1 MRSRRQ
7 FFVAHRPG
15 LHIPCPRNKD
25 LFFLSRMFFLF
36 FKPCSS
42 PFNLE
47 HATVCHKKAGRS
59 KNGQKNRKNAQRK
72 HHSSKKNISTLN
84 HFDGFLWKM
93 LGKRWRRGEKKT
105 EKTDPLSGSWG
116 WDAERAVFPMLGVG
130 LKGLPRVV
138 FLIIGFPQYCIPS
151 RGTNMHLMAKENSS
165 SQPPVKNVSSQVY
178 TRVLRRCIGSNF
190 GDVTRR
196 ISPNVCSFII
206 SKLPCFTEIHAGGTI
221 PIWSD
226 VPIFTYL
233 E

>member
-1 MRSRRQ
+1 M
-7 FFVAHRPG
+7 
-15 LHIPCPRNKD
+15 
-25 LFFLSRMFFLF
+25 
-36 FKPCSS
+36 
-42 PFNLE
+42 
-47 HATVCHKKAGRS
+47 CHKKAGRS

-93 LGKRWRRGEKKT
+93 LGKRWRRGEKRT
-105 EKTDPLSGSWG
+105 EKTDRLSGSWG

-196 ISPNVCSFII
+196 ISPNVCSFKFR
-206 SKLPCFTEIHAGGTI
+206 SSLVSRKSMLAEPFQFGQMCR
-221 PIWSD
+221 
-226 VPIFTYL
+226 YL
-233 E
+233 LILNNDNNGDDKYHI